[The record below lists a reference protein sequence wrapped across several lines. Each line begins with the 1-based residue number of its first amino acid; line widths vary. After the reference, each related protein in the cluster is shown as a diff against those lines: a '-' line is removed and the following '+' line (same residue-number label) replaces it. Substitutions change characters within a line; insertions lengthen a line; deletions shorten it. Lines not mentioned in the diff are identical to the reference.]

1 MTHTNICLKKFVDTI
16 YLFFFKAD
24 DVTIIISGIIS
35 VIPKGKSASD
45 SNLVFVKFLLNP
57 TSSRSFVVSICLL
70 VSFQSSV
77 NFFNAS
83 LFLFAEARTKYLIPS
98 FLTKYPS
105 TLLKARK
112 KNSDQYQYYQY
123 SHD

>member
-1 MTHTNICLKKFVDTI
+1 MSKKICGY
-16 YLFFFKAD
+16 YLPFFFKTD

-45 SNLVFVKFLLNP
+45 SNLVFVKFLLNS
-57 TSSRSFVVSICLL
+57 TGSRSFIVSICLL

-77 NFFNAS
+77 YFSNAL

-105 TLLKARK
+105 ALLKARK